1 MRVLKA
7 RLYDIAQQEQNDKI
21 SAERRSQVG
30 SGDRSEKIRTYNF
43 KENRVTDH
51 RIGYTTHQ
59 LDQFMEGYV
68 DDLIDALVT
77 HYQAE
82 KLKSQAA

>member
-1 MRVLKA
+1 M
-7 RLYDIAQQEQNDKI
+7 
-21 SAERRSQVG
+21 VG

-51 RIGYTTHQ
+51 RIGLTIHQ
-59 LDQFMEGYV
+59 LNLVMDGNLDEIIQ
-68 DDLIDALVT
+68 ALTT

-82 KLKSQAA
+82 KLKSEAIAA